1 MELSKKDAYLL
12 WECKLLS
19 LTFASLCH
27 KCFTFFSPL
36 FNYCIPLYVQSASM
50 GASLKYTVQ
59 EKQTKG
65 SHKAGEGLVM
75 DMGHY

>member
-1 MELSKKDAYLL
+1 MDLSKKDAYLL

-19 LTFASLCH
+19 LTFASPLSQVLYIV
-27 KCFTFFSPL
+27 FFSPL

-59 EKQTKG
+59 EKQTKEAI
-65 SHKAGEGLVM
+65 KQVEAWLWT
-75 DMGHY
+75 